1 VILMSGV
8 PSKTGV
14 FASYATQT
22 AYVTNMRSLAYA
34 ADVPLIDI
42 WALFGGT
49 WKSSA
54 MADSLHP
61 NGLGYELIAGY
72 ARAAALNPTARS
84 LG

>member
-1 VILMSGV
+1 MGICS
-8 PSKTGV
+8 
-14 FASYATQT
+14 F
-22 AYVTNMRSLAYA
+22 
-34 ADVPLIDI
+34 DI
-42 WALFGGT
+42 WAPFGGT

-72 ARAAALNPTARS
+72 ARAAVLNPYARS

>member
-1 VILMSGV
+1 MGICAFLTVLAQSLGYAAGV
-8 PSKTGV
+8 P
-14 FASYATQT
+14 F
-22 AYVTNMRSLAYA
+22 
-34 ADVPLIDI
+34 IDI

-49 WKSSA
+49 WKSPA

-72 ARAAALNPTARS
+72 ARAAVLNPYARS